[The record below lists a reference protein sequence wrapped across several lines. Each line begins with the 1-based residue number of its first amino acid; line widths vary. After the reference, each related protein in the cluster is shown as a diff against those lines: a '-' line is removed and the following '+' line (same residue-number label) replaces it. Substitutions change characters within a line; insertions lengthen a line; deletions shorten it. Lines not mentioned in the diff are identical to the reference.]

1 MAPGARQ
8 RAAVALPALR
18 RARLRLEAGVLQMLE
33 GAPGDH
39 ELTSS
44 TMMTSSPVVVRGP
57 VALPID
63 GAPLPSLPCTH
74 RFSSASNTGTAVVLV
89 SRMHAIAPIGI
100 VGVGRRGGEG
110 VWNMLSWW
118 KAPGTSRLIASG

>member
-63 GAPLPSLPCTH
+63 GAPPPLSPVHTPIQFGFQHGDC
-74 RFSSASNTGTAVVLV
+74 SSPGFA
-89 SRMHAIAPIGI
+89 HACDCADWDR
-100 VGVGRRGGEG
+100 RRGTPRWGRGLEHALMVEG
-110 VWNMLSWW
+110 AWNI
-118 KAPGTSRLIASG
+118 TSNR

>member
-1 MAPGARQ
+1 VAPGARQ

-63 GAPLPSLPCTH
+63 GPPSPLSRAHTDSVRLPT
-74 RFSSASNTGTAVVLV
+74 
-89 SRMHAIAPIGI
+89 
-100 VGVGRRGGEG
+100 RG
-110 VWNMLSWW
+110 LQ
-118 KAPGTSRLIASG
+118 